1 MATPVAIVAVTASV
15 AAAARVAAR
24 AAMEIVAVDAEV
36 TRVVGSRVAM
46 AAIVAARAGAA
57 VMEIRAAI
65 PAVRAVAV
73 AEVIIKSHSE
83 SVSMSKCDERLRFSH
98 PDLKRSLILCAR

>member
-1 MATPVAIVAVTASV
+1 MAV
-15 AAAARVAAR
+15 R
-24 AAMEIVAVDAEV
+24 AATEIVAADVVDTLAAS
-36 TRVVGSRVAM
+36 RVVTAAAVAVM